1 MKKNFILGKKQI
13 ILASLV
19 VILGAA
25 VYLNWQFANSGA
37 DLDVTDQVNNTVS
50 QLETSSGITPGSE
63 DDVLA
68 PLPTAGTPDA
78 ELTANTSEPEPV
90 SSDEGKD
97 TAGLPEE
104 EANNTASEAGETK
117 MLGDAKFVSS
127 SAIASE
133 DYFSMAKLSRTRSRD
148 EAIETVATILDNTQ
162 LTDSDKQEA
171 TTKAMA
177 ISDIIEMESRIENL
191 IKAKGF
197 AECMAYLTDTTAN
210 IVVQSNGLTQDQATQ
225 IKNIVVAEG
234 KIKGE
239 NITITEI
246 C

>member
-13 ILASLV
+13 VLASLV

-25 VYLNWQFANSGA
+25 VYLNWQFANSSA
-37 DLDVTDQVNNTVS
+37 DLDVTEQVNTTLSQGTTASDLVS
-50 QLETSSGITPGSE
+50 GGS

-68 PLPTAGTPDA
+68 PLPTDETPDA
-78 ELTANTSEPEPV
+78 ETTGTLTESDPAASGETEDTANLPENAAETGTDTSE
-90 SSDEGKD
+90 
-97 TAGLPEE
+97 
-104 EANNTASEAGETK
+104 K

-127 SAIASE
+127 SAIAGE
-133 DYFSMAKLSRTRSRD
+133 DYFTMAKLSRTRSRD
-148 EAIETVATILDNTQ
+148 EAIETVATVLDNVQ
-162 LTDSDKQEA
+162 LTDNDKQEA
-171 TTKAMA
+171 TAKAMA
-177 ISDIIEMESRIENL
+177 ISDVIEMESRIENL
-191 IKAKGF
+191 VKAKGF
-197 AECMAYLTDTTAN
+197 TDCMAYLTENTAN
-210 IVVQSNGLTQDQATQ
+210 IVVQSDGLTQDQATQ

>member
-37 DLDVTDQVNNTVS
+37 DLDVTDQVNNTAS
-50 QLETSSGITPGSE
+50 QVEASSGLTPGS

-78 ELTANTSEPEPV
+78 GLTNASEPEPV
-90 SSDEGKD
+90 SSEAGKD
-97 TAGLPEE
+97 TAGGLNE

-171 TTKAMA
+171 TAKAMA
-177 ISDIIEMESRIENL
+177 ISDVIEMESRIENL
-191 IKAKGF
+191 VKAKGF
-197 AECMAYLTDTTAN
+197 AECMAYLTDSTAN